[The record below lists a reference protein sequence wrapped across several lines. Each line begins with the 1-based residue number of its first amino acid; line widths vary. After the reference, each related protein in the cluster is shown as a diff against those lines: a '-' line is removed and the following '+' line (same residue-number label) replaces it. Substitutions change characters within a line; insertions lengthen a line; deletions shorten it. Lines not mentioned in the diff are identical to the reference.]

1 VVRSLK
7 FHGGVTLSRARI
19 GCMKRRDFITSLGG
33 AVAAW
38 PLGARAQQSAMP
50 VIGFLHVGVNDV
62 NEAPVVAAFAK
73 GLSEAGYLEGR
84 DVAIDYRW
92 AQNDAANLYQMAA
105 DLVRRQVA
113 LIFAYAN
120 VGAAAAKAAT
130 PTIPIVFAIGGDPV
144 NLGFVSQL
152 NRPDGNIT
160 GVSFL
165 NTELV
170 GKRLELLHECLP
182 GATTMAVLINPTNA
196 QAEADT
202 MGAQEAARRLGVA
215 LRIFKVSNAA
225 EMPGTFAN
233 LVEQGVGALF
243 IEGDALFQNRLT
255 QLIVLTARHGLPA
268 IWGGREFPDLGG
280 LMSYGADRSDAV
292 RIAGVYAG
300 RILKGEK
307 IANLPAQRSTKVELV
322 VNVAT
327 ARALGLTIP
336 TSILSRADDVIE

>member
-1 VVRSLK
+1 
-7 FHGGVTLSRARI
+7 
-19 GCMKRRDFITSLGG
+19 MRRREFITLLGG
-33 AVAAW
+33 AAAW

-92 AQNDAANLYQMAA
+92 AQNDAANLHQMAE
-105 DLVRRQVA
+105 DLVRRRVA

-182 GATTMAVLINPTNA
+182 GATTMAALINPTNA

-243 IEGDALFQNRLT
+243 IEGDALFQNLLT
-255 QLIVLTARHGLPA
+255 PLIVLTARHGVPA

-307 IANLPAQRSTKVELV
+307 PADLPVQQSTRVELII
-322 VNVAT
+322 NLKT
-327 ARALGLTIP
+327 AKALGLTVP
-336 TSILSRADDVIE
+336 LALQASADELIE